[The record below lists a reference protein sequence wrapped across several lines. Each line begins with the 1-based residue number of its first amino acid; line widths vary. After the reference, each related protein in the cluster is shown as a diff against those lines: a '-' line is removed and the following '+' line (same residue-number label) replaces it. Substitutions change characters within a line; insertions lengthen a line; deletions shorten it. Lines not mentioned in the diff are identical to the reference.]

1 MGFGQGVEGGDG
13 ILLCQFGKLRILQ
26 TFLVEEVQYG
36 VDFLIGK
43 CHGHPLLSSPIIPDT
58 VRTCNELG
66 EKMKKIFAL
75 LLSAALLLTA
85 VGCASAAPADDKT
98 IKIAVMDTEVV
109 FVADDSYV
117 NGIAMAI
124 EDLNALYGDQGYT
137 ISYQFY
143 EDGSVFQ
150 QGMEALNAIRSDP
163 EITAVVGTSSLNIL
177 DVAAD
182 VLNSAG
188 KLLITYYSAP
198 DSLFENGYTMVFR
211 NCYGENDLGSA
222 IAAYAVERQDME
234 RIAIYHSDTDY
245 EREMAR
251 AFLRGLEG
259 TDVEVVDVAITTPL
273 EAELDAMLERWEA
286 LDVDTVFVSQYL
298 AEDAFDILRLVRTRN
313 PDIHILGDF
322 SFDYTDYLLADRAV
336 SDDIYIATPV
346 PLEPSAQVD
355 EFYARYREKY
365 GAEPTQWAVQLYD
378 SIRMI
383 VDTAVRIG
391 STDSADIA
399 QALHDEQ
406 GYSGV
411 GGTIAFDEDGRLIG
425 RQPRIMVSQ
434 DGMFNFVEE

>member
-1 MGFGQGVEGGDG
+1 
-13 ILLCQFGKLRILQ
+13 
-26 TFLVEEVQYG
+26 
-36 VDFLIGK
+36 
-43 CHGHPLLSSPIIPDT
+43 
-58 VRTCNELG
+58 
-66 EKMKKIFAL
+66 MKKLFAL
-75 LLSAALLLTA
+75 LLSAAMLLTA
-85 VGCASAAPADDKT
+85 AGCSSEAAGGSDDKT

-124 EDLNALYGDQGYT
+124 EDLNALYGSQGYT

-163 EITAVVGTSSLNIL
+163 DITAVVGTSSLNIL

-182 VLNSAG
+182 VLNSAE

-198 DSLFENGYTMVFR
+198 DSLFDNGYTMVFR
-211 NCYGENDLGSA
+211 NCYGESDLGSA
-222 IAAYAVERQDME
+222 IAAYAVERQDMS

-251 AFLRGLEG
+251 AFLRGVRG
-259 TDVEVVDVAITTPL
+259 TDVEVVDVAVTTPL
-273 EAELDAMLERWEA
+273 EAELDAMLERWTA
-286 LDVDTVFVSQYL
+286 LGVDTVFVSQYL

-322 SFDYTDYLLADRAV
+322 SFDYTDYLLADQAV

-399 QALHDEQ
+399 QARPDEQ

-411 GGTIAFDEDGRLIG
+411 GGTIAFDENGRLMG

-434 DGMFNFVEE
+434 DGMFDFVEE

>member
-1 MGFGQGVEGGDG
+1 
-13 ILLCQFGKLRILQ
+13 
-26 TFLVEEVQYG
+26 
-36 VDFLIGK
+36 
-43 CHGHPLLSSPIIPDT
+43 
-58 VRTCNELG
+58 
-66 EKMKKIFAL
+66 MKKIFAL
-75 LLSAALLLTA
+75 LLSAALLLPA
-85 VGCASAAPADDKT
+85 VGCATADGADDKT

-109 FVADDSYV
+109 FVADDSYI
-117 NGIAMAI
+117 NGINLAI
-124 EDLNALYGDQGYT
+124 EDLNALYASQGYT
-137 ISYQFY
+137 ISYEFY

-163 EITAVVGTSSLNIL
+163 DITAVVGTSSLNIL

-182 VLNSAG
+182 VLNSDG

-222 IAAYAVERQDME
+222 IAAYAVERDDME
-234 RIAIYHSDTDY
+234 RVAVYHSDTDY
-245 EREMAR
+245 EQAMAR
-251 AFLRGLEG
+251 AFLRGVAG
-259 TDVEVVDVAITTPL
+259 TDVTVVDVATTTPL
-273 EAELDAMLERWEA
+273 EAELEAMLDRWEA
-286 LDVDTVFVSQYL
+286 LNVDTVFVSQYL

-313 PDIHILGDF
+313 PEIHILGDF
-322 SFDYTDYLLADRAV
+322 SFDYTDYLLADAAV

-346 PLEPSAQVD
+346 PLEPSAQVE
-355 EFYARYREKY
+355 EFYARYRQKY

-399 QALHDEQ
+399 QALREDQ

-411 GGTIAFDEDGRLIG
+411 GGTIAFDETGRLMG
-425 RQPRIMVSQ
+425 RQPRIMVSEN
-434 DGMFNFVEE
+434 GMFNFVEE

>member
-1 MGFGQGVEGGDG
+1 
-13 ILLCQFGKLRILQ
+13 
-26 TFLVEEVQYG
+26 
-36 VDFLIGK
+36 
-43 CHGHPLLSSPIIPDT
+43 
-58 VRTCNELG
+58 
-66 EKMKKIFAL
+66 MKKIFAL
-75 LLSAALLLTA
+75 LLSAALFLTA
-85 VGCASAAPADDKT
+85 AGCAPAAAGGADDKN
-98 IKIAVMDTEVV
+98 IKIAVMDTEGV
-109 FVADDSYV
+109 FVADDSYI
-117 NGIAMAI
+117 NGINLAI

-137 ISYQFY
+137 ISYEFY

-182 VLNSAG
+182 VLDSAG

-211 NCYGENDLGSA
+211 NCYGEDDLGSA
-222 IAAYAVERQDME
+222 IAAYAAEREDMQ
-234 RIAIYHSDTDY
+234 RVAIYHSDTDY
-245 EREMAR
+245 EQDMAQ
-251 AFLRGLEG
+251 AFLRGVAG
-259 TDVEVVDVAITTPL
+259 TDVEVVDVAVTTPL
-273 EAELDAMLERWEA
+273 EAELDAILERWEA
-286 LDVDTVFVSQYL
+286 LNVDTVFVSQYL

-313 PDIHILGDF
+313 PEMHILGDF
-322 SFDYTDYLLADRAV
+322 SFDYTDYLLADRTV

-346 PLEPSAQVD
+346 PLEPSDEVD

-365 GAEPTQWAVQLYD
+365 GSEPTQWAVQLYD

-399 QALHDEQ
+399 QALHEEQ
-406 GYSGV
+406 GYNGV
-411 GGTIAFDEDGRLIG
+411 GGTIAFDAEGRLIG
-425 RQPRIMVSQ
+425 RQPKIMVSE

>member
-1 MGFGQGVEGGDG
+1 
-13 ILLCQFGKLRILQ
+13 
-26 TFLVEEVQYG
+26 
-36 VDFLIGK
+36 
-43 CHGHPLLSSPIIPDT
+43 
-58 VRTCNELG
+58 
-66 EKMKKIFAL
+66 MKKIFAL
-75 LLSAALLLTA
+75 LLSAALFLTA
-85 VGCASAAPADDKT
+85 AGCAPAAAGGADDKN

-109 FVADDSYV
+109 FVADDSYI
-117 NGIAMAI
+117 NGINLAI

-137 ISYQFY
+137 ISYEFY

-182 VLNSAG
+182 VLDSAG

-211 NCYGENDLGSA
+211 NCYGEDDLGSA
-222 IAAYAVERQDME
+222 IAAYAAEREDMQ
-234 RIAIYHSDTDY
+234 RVAIYHSDTDY
-245 EREMAR
+245 EQDMAQ
-251 AFLRGLEG
+251 AFLRGVAG
-259 TDVEVVDVAITTPL
+259 TDVEVVDVAVTTPL
-273 EAELDAMLERWEA
+273 EAELDAILERWEA
-286 LDVDTVFVSQYL
+286 LNVDTVFVSQYL

-313 PDIHILGDF
+313 PEMHILGDF
-322 SFDYTDYLLADRAV
+322 SFDYTDYLLADRTV

-346 PLEPSAQVD
+346 PLEPSDEVD

-365 GAEPTQWAVQLYD
+365 GSEPTQWAVQLYD

-399 QALHDEQ
+399 QALHEEQ
-406 GYSGV
+406 GYNGV
-411 GGTIAFDEDGRLIG
+411 GGTIAFDAEGRLIG
-425 RQPRIMVSQ
+425 RQPKIMVSE

>member
-1 MGFGQGVEGGDG
+1 
-13 ILLCQFGKLRILQ
+13 
-26 TFLVEEVQYG
+26 
-36 VDFLIGK
+36 
-43 CHGHPLLSSPIIPDT
+43 
-58 VRTCNELG
+58 
-66 EKMKKIFAL
+66 MKKLFAL
-75 LLSAALLLTA
+75 LLSAAMLLTA
-85 VGCASAAPADDKT
+85 VGCSSEAADGSDDKT

-124 EDLNALYGDQGYT
+124 EDLNALYGSQGYT

-182 VLNSAG
+182 VLNSAE

-198 DSLFENGYTMVFR
+198 DSLFDNGYTMVFR
-211 NCYGENDLGSA
+211 NCYGESDLGSA
-222 IAAYAVERQDME
+222 IAAYAVEREDMS

-251 AFLRGLEG
+251 SFLRGVRG
-259 TDVEVVDVAITTPL
+259 TDVEVVDVAVTTPL
-273 EAELDAMLERWEA
+273 EAELDAMLERWTA
-286 LDVDTVFVSQYL
+286 LGVDTVFVSQYL

-336 SDDIYIATPV
+336 SDNIYIATPV

-399 QALHDEQ
+399 RALHDEQ

-411 GGTIAFDEDGRLIG
+411 GGTIAFDENGRLMG

-434 DGMFNFVEE
+434 DGMFDFVEE

>member
-1 MGFGQGVEGGDG
+1 M
-13 ILLCQFGKLRILQ
+13 I
-26 TFLVEEVQYG
+26 EEVQYG

-43 CHGHPLLSSPIIPDT
+43 CHDDSLLFSLIIPDT

-75 LLSAALLLTA
+75 LLSAALLLT
-85 VGCASAAPADDKT
+85 VGGCASTAPTADKT

-109 FVADDSYV
+109 FVADDSYI

-137 ISYQFY
+137 VSYEFY

-163 EITAVVGTSSLNIL
+163 DITAVVGTSSLNIL

-222 IAAYAVERQDME
+222 IAAYAVGRADMK

-251 AFLRGLEG
+251 AFLRGVEG
-259 TDVEVVDVAITTPL
+259 TDVQVVDVATTTPL
-273 EAELDAMLERWEA
+273 EAEMEAMLARWEA

-313 PDIHILGDF
+313 PDMHILGDF
-322 SFDYTDYLLADRAV
+322 SFDYTDYLLADQAV

-346 PLEPSAQVD
+346 PLEPSAAVD
-355 EFYARYREKY
+355 DFYERYREKY
-365 GAEPTQWAVQLYD
+365 GTEPTQWAVQLYD

-399 QALHDEQ
+399 QAFHDEQ
-406 GYSGV
+406 GYNGV
-411 GGTIAFDEDGRLIG
+411 GGTIAFDEEGRLMG

-434 DGMFNFVEE
+434 GGMFDFVEE